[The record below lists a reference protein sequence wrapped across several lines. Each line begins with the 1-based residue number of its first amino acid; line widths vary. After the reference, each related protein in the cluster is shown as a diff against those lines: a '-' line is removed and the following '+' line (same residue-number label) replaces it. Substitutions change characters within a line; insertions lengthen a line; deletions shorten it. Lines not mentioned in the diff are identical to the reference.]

1 MPPTNKY
8 GITIKYTIPS
18 FTASALVLFPSLV
31 RAALHIAH
39 CAFAVKDK
47 DEKSIEMRRTLTMLP
62 FPLAIGVV
70 LLNIVR
76 SNHYVH
82 NNTRYSNI

>member
-18 FTASALVLFPSLV
+18 FTASALVLLPSLV

-39 CAFAVKDK
+39 CAFEV
-47 DEKSIEMRRTLTMLP
+47 EKTKKK
-62 FPLAIGVV
+62 
-70 LLNIVR
+70 
-76 SNHYVH
+76 
-82 NNTRYSNI
+82 TR